1 MQSELVLG
9 FLLSLPLFSLFI
21 GQARPPSPSWSSS
34 PASSSSPWLPSSP
47 SAQPHDVEGGR
58 RGATVA
64 SLWLMDARGWKVNRA
79 HREQAHWLKSGRNSV
94 KIKIREGMKRQPCP
108 PPVDQI
114 KTGHKRR
121 KLELNLCKIRIRG
134 KVGMIWRLKEYKNQ
148 TSTPFNF
155 FFKVLNICQTWVNR
169 LTRKVQAVLAF
180 YMSRQSR

>member
-47 SAQPHDVEGGR
+47 PAQPHDVEGGR

-79 HREQAHWLKSGRNSV
+79 RSEQAQHWLKPDRNSV

-148 TSTPFNF
+148 TSTPLNF
-155 FFKVLNICQTWVNR
+155 FFKVLHICQTWVNK
-169 LTRKVQAVLAF
+169 LTRKVQAV
-180 YMSRQSR
+180 

>member
-34 PASSSSPWLPSSP
+34 PWLPSSP
-47 SAQPHDVEGGR
+47 SAQAHDVEGGR

-79 HREQAHWLKSGRNSV
+79 HSEQAHWLKPDRNSV

-108 PPVDQI
+108 PPVDQN

-121 KLELNLCKIRIRG
+121 NFELNLCKIRIRG
-134 KVGMIWRLKEYKNQ
+134 KVDMIWRSTEHKMQ
-148 TSTPFNF
+148 TPTPFNF
-155 FFKVLNICQTWVNR
+155 FFKVLHICQTWVNK